1 MKKRSRRYRAVGVLA
16 SVERAVQTRR
26 VRTLRRRRVE
36 AARCSSLI
44 AAVIVGVVIIVD
56 VASVVVEDRWLVR
69 PLRGVNIHV
78 VGQMTGSWAARE
90 VVSGADHG
98 RVRSFVGGR
107 VVLISGRV
115 V

>member
-1 MKKRSRRYRAVGVLA
+1 MPATLEAV
-16 SVERAVQTRR
+16 
-26 VRTLRRRRVE
+26 
-36 AARCSSLI
+36 
-44 AAVIVGVVIIVD
+44 
-56 VASVVVEDRWLVR
+56 
-69 PLRGVNIHV
+69 VNIHV

-98 RVRSFVGGR
+98 RVRSFIGGR